1 MAGFKRPSFLKK
13 QKEQKRVA
21 KAAEKRAAK
30 QARREAQRM
39 DDGNPAS
46 DLIEDTE
53 ATETAE
59 ATEGTEAA
67 GEESGEA

>member
-30 QARREAQRM
+30 QARREAQRS
-39 DDGNPAS
+39 DDLNPVAGEP
-46 DLIEDTE
+46 IEDTDI
-53 ATETAE
+53 AADGAE
-59 ATEGTEAA
+59 ETEAA
-67 GEESGEA
+67 GGEANPE

>member
-30 QARREAQRM
+30 QARREAQRT
-39 DDGNPAS
+39 DDVNPVA
-46 DLIEDTE
+46 DGIEDTE
-53 ATETAE
+53 AVDTAE
-59 ATEGTEAA
+59 ATD
-67 GEESGEA
+67 GEPGQE

>member
-30 QARREAQRM
+30 QARREAQR
-39 DDGNPAS
+39 DDLNPAAGES
-46 DLIEDTE
+46 VEETDLAVESAEETE
-53 ATETAE
+53 TTSGETAE
-59 ATEGTEAA
+59 E
-67 GEESGEA
+67 